1 MAGWKLCPESPT
13 TGHWFILAFSHS
25 LCHGQPHR
33 SLLVQ
38 VGGVALVDFGA
49 MELLVA
55 APGLP
60 IFNIWPLPQGL
71 FPKVSLESLKT
82 NIY

>member
-1 MAGWKLCPESPT
+1 M
-13 TGHWFILAFSHS
+13 
-25 LCHGQPHR
+25 
-33 SLLVQ
+33 Q

-55 APGLP
+55 VPGLP